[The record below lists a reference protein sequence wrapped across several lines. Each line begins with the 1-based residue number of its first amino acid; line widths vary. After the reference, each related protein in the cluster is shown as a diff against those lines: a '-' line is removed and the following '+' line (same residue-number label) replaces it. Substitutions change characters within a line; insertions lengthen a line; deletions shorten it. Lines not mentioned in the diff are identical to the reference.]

1 MYSARPFSLI
11 RSNNNTEMAENSL
24 LRNVLIAVR
33 FIVFGVFGFVVMIFA
48 FVTLVDQLTSVR
60 HANGYLVPLGLI
72 AVSGL
77 GAVMMLFGV
86 GEWGRWGYLFVFLS
100 FPVSLLL
107 LFLLPHAGKDAGAIV
122 PTLASVGT
130 YIVVR
135 TYYSRRKRPE
145 SSAAPHQT

>member
-72 AVSGL
+72 AVSAL
-77 GAVMMLFGV
+77 GAVMMPFAA
-86 GEWGRWGYLFVFLS
+86 GEWGRWGYRLVFFS
-100 FPVSLLL
+100 FPVALLL
-107 LFLLPHAGKDAGAIV
+107 LFLFRL
-122 PTLASVGT
+122 SV
-130 YIVVR
+130 
-135 TYYSRRKRPE
+135 
-145 SSAAPHQT
+145 

>member
-1 MYSARPFSLI
+1 MYSARAFSLI
-11 RSNNNTEMAENSL
+11 QSNNNTEMADNSL
-24 LRNVLIAVR
+24 LRNALIAVR
-33 FIVFGVFGFVVMIFA
+33 FIVFGVFGFVVLIFA
-48 FVTLVDQLTSVR
+48 FVTLMDQLTSVR
-60 HANGYLVPLGLI
+60 HANGHLVPLGLI

-107 LFLLPHAGKDAGAIV
+107 LFLLPHAGKDVGAIV
-122 PTLASVGT
+122 PTLTSVGT

-135 TYYSRRKRPE
+135 TYYARRKSLIRR
-145 SSAAPHQT
+145 

>member
-1 MYSARPFSLI
+1 MYSARAFNLI
-11 RSNNNTEMAENSL
+11 RSNNNTEMAENSS

-33 FIVFGVFGFVVMIFA
+33 FIVFGVLGFVVMIIA
-48 FVTLVDQLTSVR
+48 FMALVDRLSSVH

-72 AVSGL
+72 AVSGV

-86 GEWGRWGYLFVFLS
+86 GEWGRWGYLLVFLS

-107 LFLLPHAGKDAGAIV
+107 LFLLPHAGKDVGAII
-122 PTLASVGT
+122 PTLGSVGT

-135 TYYSRRKRPE
+135 TYYARRKRAETP
-145 SSAAPHQT
+145 AVPHQT

>member
-1 MYSARPFSLI
+1 
-11 RSNNNTEMAENSL
+11 MAENSL

-33 FIVFGVFGFVVMIFA
+33 FIVFGFFGFVVMIFA
-48 FVTLVDQLTSVR
+48 FVTLVDRLTSVH

-77 GAVMMLFGV
+77 GAAMMLFGV
-86 GEWGRWGYLFVFLS
+86 GEWGRWGYLFVFIS
-100 FPVSLLL
+100 FPISLLL

-135 TYYSRRKRPE
+135 TYYARRKRPE
-145 SSAAPHQT
+145 SSAAAHQT